1 MDRLD
6 WVPTVFPEKS
16 ARRSLRCAL
25 LQYQVS
31 RSCPTRY
38 VCPFEMSIGETKT
51 KTAGSLGIFHY
62 DEYSV
67 LSKGRPHYDSSMGIR
82 KARLFHYIHDLGLKH
97 ARYKNTYR
105 LYDETN
111 LSFFAR

>member
-1 MDRLD
+1 
-6 WVPTVFPEKS
+6 
-16 ARRSLRCAL
+16 
-25 LQYQVS
+25 
-31 RSCPTRY
+31 
-38 VCPFEMSIGETKT
+38 
-51 KTAGSLGIFHY
+51 
-62 DEYSV
+62 
-67 LSKGRPHYDSSMGIR
+67 MGIR